1 MGGPRVGNLLNSKL
15 NEIKNLRENSNSY
28 KTISEIIG
36 CSETTIRKFCID
48 NQIDGN
54 VKNKIIGQVFE
65 KSNLEV
71 LELDLNPPFQSHETA
86 YKCRCVKCGEVKT
99 YRKTNI
105 IEGPGCHKCEGY
117 LGGRGYRE
125 WEVGQKFGFIEILG
139 QGERNG
145 YVVGKC
151 VCGTVRE
158 FALQNLKGRGHSRT
172 ISCGC
177 KQQSAGEF
185 KITTLLEENGVN
197 FKTQYRIDDFSLYSL
212 FDFAIFDDDNNLIK
226 LIEFDGEQHFE
237 PVEHFGGVE
246 KFLIQKERDER
257 KNKYC
262 EENNIPLLRIPYWDY
277 QRIDMKYLFS

>member
-86 YKCRCVKCGEVKT
+86 YKCRCAKCGEVKT

-105 IEGPGCHKCEGY
+105 VEGPGCHKCEGY

-139 QGERNG
+139 RGERNG

-185 KITTLLEENGVN
+185 KIATLLEENGVN

-237 PVEHFGGVE
+237 PVEHFGGEE

>member
-117 LGGRGYRE
+117 LGGRGYKE

-139 QGERNG
+139 RGERNG

-158 FALQNLKGRGHSRT
+158 FALQNLKGRGHGRT

-177 KQQSAGEF
+177 KHQSAGEF
-185 KITTLLEENGVN
+185 KIATLLEENGVN

-237 PVEHFGGVE
+237 PVEHFGGEE